1 MAADRE
7 QACAPALNCA
17 AAGGLLAIG
26 CSLRGGFDF
35 ISHCEDFFILYFF
48 GLFFQPKGYKHKQLF
63 FLLQTIK
70 KFSIEIKYFK
80 TFNNGSLG
88 SRIDE
93 ERSEM
98 RYVM

>member
-35 ISHCEDFFILYFF
+35 ISHCEDFFRTL
-48 GLFFQPKGYKHKQLF
+48 LLWAARPKGYKHKQLF

-70 KFSIEIKYFK
+70 KFLLK
-80 TFNNGSLG
+80 
-88 SRIDE
+88 
-93 ERSEM
+93 
-98 RYVM
+98 

>member
-35 ISHCEDFFILYFF
+35 ISHCEDFF
-48 GLFFQPKGYKHKQLF
+48 HT
-63 FLLQTIK
+63 LLLWVV
-70 KFSIEIKYFK
+70 FSAQR
-80 TFNNGSLG
+80 L
-88 SRIDE
+88 
-93 ERSEM
+93 
-98 RYVM
+98 